1 MFGGY
6 YPYYGYGHM
15 NGTYILIT
23 IAMLIIPLYA
33 SMKVQST
40 FTKYSKVR
48 SLSGYTGEE
57 AARRI
62 LAINNISIPIKP
74 VRGSMTD
81 FYDPIHK
88 ELALS
93 QTVYGET
100 SIAALGV
107 AAHEVGHAIQDANDY
122 AFLRFRHAI
131 YPITNFASQLSVPLV
146 VIGIILGNF
155 RPLIGIG
162 ILLFAVTTLFA
173 LVTLPVEFNASKRAL
188 RSLEASGIMSAD
200 ELVGAKKVLDA
211 AALTYVAAAMASVL
225 SLLRLIMISNRNN
238 D

>member
-1 MFGGY
+1 MLGGY
-6 YPYYGYGHM
+6 YGY
-15 NGTYILIT
+15 NTSYLLIT
-23 IAMLIIPLYA
+23 LAIMIIPLYA
-33 SMKVQST
+33 SMKVQRT
-40 FTKYSKVR
+40 FEVYSRKK

-62 LAINNISIPIKP
+62 LAINEIYIPIKP

-93 QTVYGET
+93 QTVFGVD

-107 AAHEVGHAIQDANDY
+107 AAHEAGHAIQDAHGY
-122 AFLRFRHAI
+122 AFLRFRHAF
-131 YPITNFASQLSVPLV
+131 YPVASFASRLSMPLIFLGLILFGWQSSLTY
-146 VIGIILGNF
+146 IGIILFGF
-155 RPLIGIG
+155 
-162 ILLFAVTTLFA
+162 TTLFA
-173 LVTLPVEFNASKRAL
+173 IITLPVEFNASKRAL
-188 RSLEASGIMSAD
+188 ATLEASGILGPE

-211 AALTYVAAAMASVL
+211 AALTYVATAMASIL
-225 SLLRLIMISNRNN
+225 SLLRLIMISHRDN